1 MNLTAK
7 KYVQLFRTVKVTS
20 AATVDA
26 QGQPQSRIINVML
39 ALDAFLIYEGEGEWF
54 DLLHHPISRK
64 RFAYGGR
71 RDGTCGVFHPGN
83 MHRLRRMRFGLPAA
97 MHHARH
103 TLPDRLDALPAVRA
117 VHTALPGRRH
127 CAVACIT

>member
-39 ALDAFLIYEGEGEWF
+39 ALGEGMVTVT
-54 DLLHHPISRK
+54 SRGK
-64 RFAYGGR
+64 PFWKQLVESGKVA
-71 RDGTCGVFHPGN
+71 
-83 MHRLRRMRFGLPAA
+83 LSA
-97 MHHARH
+97 MCPERQS
-103 TLPDRLDALPAVRA
+103 L
-117 VHTALPGRRH
+117 
-127 CAVACIT
+127 